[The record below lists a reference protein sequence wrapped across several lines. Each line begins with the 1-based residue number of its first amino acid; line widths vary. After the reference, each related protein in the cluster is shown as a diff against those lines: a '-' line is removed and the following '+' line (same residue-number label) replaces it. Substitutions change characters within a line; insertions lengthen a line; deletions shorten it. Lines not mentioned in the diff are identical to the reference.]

1 MANGAG
7 GRPKGRT
14 DNPYK
19 PRKPRREPTDAKKK
33 RAAEKAAKTRA
44 ETKARKDAEKKAKE
58 DAKKAEHE
66 LKRRNF
72 FSKRPKNKNPPGK

>member
-19 PRKPRREPTDAKKK
+19 PRKPRREPTDAEKK

-58 DAKKAEHE
+58 DAKKAEHK

-72 FSKRPKNKNPPGK
+72 FSKCSKNKNLPSK